1 MYNKMNNL
9 YFFVLLIIF
18 IYKKILHHLKYTTD
32 SFTVTCETDAVSSPI
47 LKITRIAIKAQI
59 SKQNLT
65 KNVNYE

>member
-9 YFFVLLIIF
+9 YFFVLLIIS
-18 IYKKILHHLKYTTD
+18 YKKFLHHLKYTTD
-32 SFTVTCETDAVSSPI
+32 SFTVTCETAAVSSPI